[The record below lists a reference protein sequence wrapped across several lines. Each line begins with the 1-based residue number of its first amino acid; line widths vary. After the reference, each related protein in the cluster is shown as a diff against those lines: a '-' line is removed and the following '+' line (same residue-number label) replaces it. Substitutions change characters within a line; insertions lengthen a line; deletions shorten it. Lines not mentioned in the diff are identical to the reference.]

1 MEFEEIY
8 EPEPIVDHLSEFK
21 KAMIGLYRDDIYFLQ
36 RDIAL
41 MTVIRETAED
51 EDLRICRYLIGDD
64 LLRISEV
71 KHEMGRIR
79 DEY

>member
-21 KAMIGLYRDDIYFLQ
+21 KTMIGSYRSDIHFLQ

-41 MTVIRETAED
+41 MTIIRETAKG
-51 EDLRICRYLIGDD
+51 EDLRICRYIIGDD